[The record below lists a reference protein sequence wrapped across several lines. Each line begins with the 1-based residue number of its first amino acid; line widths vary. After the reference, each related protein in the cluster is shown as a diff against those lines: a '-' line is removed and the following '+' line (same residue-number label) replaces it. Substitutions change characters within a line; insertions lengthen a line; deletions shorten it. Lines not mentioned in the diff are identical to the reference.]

1 MDEVIKKLESVN
13 TQDSSRAVSLLQKRL
28 SSSRDPH
35 LLGELVDHF
44 ITSGSKHVLK
54 VLSSLKDVQ
63 SQVRRRF
70 GREQCL
76 YRERARYEELGL
88 IYSSRRREG
97 GGGEEHLYIN

>member
-44 ITSGSKHVLK
+44 VATGSKHVLK

-70 GREQCL
+70 GWEVLVGKR
-76 YRERARYEELGL
+76 
-88 IYSSRRREG
+88 
-97 GGGEEHLYIN
+97 